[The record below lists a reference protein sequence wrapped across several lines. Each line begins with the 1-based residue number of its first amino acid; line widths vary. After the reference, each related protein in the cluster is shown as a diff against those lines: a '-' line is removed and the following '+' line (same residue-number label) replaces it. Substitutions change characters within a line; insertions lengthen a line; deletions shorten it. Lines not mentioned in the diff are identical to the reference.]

1 VEALLTNPLCLKMI
15 ALACLSLAAAL
26 SLAGLRQSDDER

>member
-1 VEALLTNPLCLKMI
+1 VEALLTNPVCLKMI

-26 SLAGLRQSDDER
+26 SLAELRRPDDKQ

>member
-26 SLAGLRQSDDER
+26 SLAGLRQSKDDQ